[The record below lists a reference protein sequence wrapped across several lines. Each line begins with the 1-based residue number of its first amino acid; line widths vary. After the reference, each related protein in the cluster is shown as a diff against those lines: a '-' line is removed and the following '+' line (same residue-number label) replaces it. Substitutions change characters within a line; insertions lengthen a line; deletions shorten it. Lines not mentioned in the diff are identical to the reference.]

1 MSSYCPVCDQF
12 VNNLDDCELPYG
24 GNPAPLYSNCSMDID
39 SAYESEGEESVT
51 SPDPRIPVDYSDIVE
66 DSQIPDQDTIEA
78 NMSYYLVR
86 SGKVFVKDRNQLWE
100 IDVDSTPGLYRQNAM
115 TYYEPL
121 TNYLVLARSVT
132 DQSRLFYL
140 VKCKDHPNQWVQVDV
155 VTGENIY
162 NVRDN

>member
-1 MSSYCPVCDQF
+1 MTTPTAAELF
-12 VNNLDDCELPYG
+12 PWLAPALDDDNEVAT
-24 GNPAPLYSNCSMDID
+24 N
-39 SAYESEGEESVT
+39 
-51 SPDPRIPVDYSDIVE
+51 
-66 DSQIPDQDTIEA
+66 
-78 NMSYYLVR
+78 YLVKC
-86 SGKVFVKDRNQLWE
+86 GKVFVKDQNQLWE

-132 DQSRLFYL
+132 DHSRLFYL

-162 NVRDN
+162 NIRDN